1 MQEEI
6 VRVGDR
12 EFQVLWSP
20 DRLWIN
26 APDGSVA
33 LRLST
38 RGIDLHNDVT
48 TQMQGGHECLWCKHT
63 PPTAA
68 DLAELRS
75 RLRDAY
81 GVELQERWLPAWA
94 APAVSV

>member
-1 MQEEI
+1 M
-6 VRVGDR
+6 RVGDR

-33 LRLST
+33 LRLSV
-38 RGIDLHNDVT
+38 RGVDLHNDVT
-48 TQMQGGHECLWCKHT
+48 TQMQGGVECLWCKHAR
-63 PPTAA
+63 PSAA
-68 DLAELRS
+68 DVVELRG

-81 GVELQERWLPAWA
+81 GIELQDRWLPRWA
-94 APAVSV
+94 VPTTAV